1 MSIAKDDRDI
11 VAGPNGHLSRRATL
25 GVLGAAAL
33 VAPLGG
39 FGAANALTGIGAGDS
54 PAGAGEFPICRTAAT
69 ETASSG
75 PPRALKLAWN
85 ASAICTSA
93 APVAK
98 ERGYFAARNLDID
111 FVNFGSSTEQLL
123 EAIATGKADAG
134 IGMALRWL
142 KPLEQGFDVR
152 ITAGIHGGCMRL
164 LAGKETGIARLEDLR
179 GKTVAISD
187 QASPSKNFFSIAL
200 AKRGIDP
207 VKEVE
212 WRQYPLDLLPLAIDK
227 GEAQALADGDPRTW
241 LWLKDGKLNEI
252 ATNLSH
258 EYATRTCCVLAIRGS
273 LIRDERPVATA
284 LTRALLEAGDHVAHK
299 PEDAAAVFSNYG
311 GKGTVDELAAM
322 LRSHTHHDHPVA
334 AELKTQIAL
343 YADEL
348 KLVKVIKPST
358 DSAKFADRVYA
369 DVLSDSAK
377 G

>member
-1 MSIAKDDRDI
+1 MSNAKHDRASG
-11 VAGPNGHLSRRATL
+11 AGTGSRPSRRATL
-25 GVLGAAAL
+25 QVLGAAAL
-33 VAPLGG
+33 APLGG
-39 FGAANALTGIGAGDS
+39 FGAAHALTGIGAGTS
-54 PAGAGEFPICRTAAT
+54 PAGTDEFPICRTAAA

-75 PPRALKLAWN
+75 PARAIKLAWN

-93 APVAK
+93 APIAK
-98 ERGYFAARNLDID
+98 ERGYFAARNLDVE
-111 FVNFGSSTEQLL
+111 FVNFGGSTEQLL

-142 KPLEQGFDVR
+142 KPLEQGFDVK

-164 LAGKETGIARLEDLR
+164 LAGKDSGIARLEDLR

-187 QASPSKNFFSIAL
+187 QASPAKNFFSIAL
-200 AKRGIDP
+200 TKRGLDP
-207 VKEVE
+207 VKDVE
-212 WRQYPLDLLPLAIDK
+212 WRQYPMDLLALAIEK

-241 LWLKDGKLNEI
+241 LWRKDNKLTEI
-252 ATNLSH
+252 ATNLSD

-311 GKGTVDELAAM
+311 GKGSVEDLTAM
-322 LRSHTHHDHPVA
+322 LNSHTHHDHPIA
-334 AELKTQIAL
+334 AELKKQIAL

-358 DSAKFADRVYA
+358 DTGKFAERVYA
-369 DVLSDSAK
+369 DVLSPSAK